1 MADDDDDYEV
11 GFGKPPKHTQ
21 FQKGR
26 SGNPKGRP
34 KGSKS
39 IPELVR
45 KIFDEKILVNGPR
58 GQCWM
63 TKLEA
68 GITQLAI
75 KAAKGDLK
83 AINQAIQLRE
93 KAQEDEVFL
102 NPPVF
107 QVNFVKSE
115 WELAQEKEW
124 LERRQEKIKDQ
135 ES

>member
-1 MADDDDDYEV
+1 MADDDYEV

-34 KGSKS
+34 KGSKN
-39 IPELVR
+39 IPMLIR
-45 KIFDEKILVNGPR
+45 KIFDEKVLVNGPR
-58 GQCWM
+58 GQRWV

-68 GITQLAI
+68 GITQLAN

-83 AINQAIQLRE
+83 AINQAIQLTE
-93 KAQEDEVFL
+93 KGQEQEVFL
-102 NPPVF
+102 NPPRF
-107 QVNFVKSE
+107 EINFVKSE
-115 WELAQEKEW
+115 WQLAQEKEW
-124 LERRQEKIKDQ
+124 LERTQRIKDQ

>member
-1 MADDDDDYEV
+1 MADEDDYEV

-39 IPELVR
+39 IPQLVR
-45 KIFDEKILVNGPR
+45 EIFDEKVIVKGPG
-58 GQCWM
+58 GQRSI
-63 TKLEA
+63 TKLAA
-68 GITQLAI
+68 GLTQLAN
-75 KAAKGDLK
+75 KAASGDLK
-83 AINQAIQLRE
+83 AIQQAIQLRE
-93 KAQEDEVFL
+93 KSQEQEVFN

-107 QVNFVKSE
+107 EINFVKSE
-115 WELAQEKEW
+115 YDLAKEKEW
-124 LERRQEKIKDQ
+124 LERRQGIKDQ